1 MDNKKK
7 FVGPMTLEERNSLSK
22 FQDMLDEK
30 DIDYDDYDEN
40 YLIRF
45 LRARKLDLNLTYKM
59 FTDFLEWRKKED
71 IDSILT
77 YQFEEINEIKKVL
90 PMCFH
95 KTDKLGRPLF
105 YTEVDLEKIFKVI
118 DEKRLSKFFI
128 KEFENVIAFTFP
140 ACSVATNKFVS
151 NACCIIDFK
160 ITGKVLEGKQL
171 AFIKLFAT
179 IGQSYY
185 PEILGTMF
193 MINTLPFVIAIW
205 TIIKGFLEERTRN
218 KIFIIGEDYKKN
230 VLELAPEENIPS
242 FLGGT
247 CKCEKGCL
255 YSNAGPWNPDSK

>member
-71 IDSILT
+71 IDNILT
-77 YQFEEINEIKKVL
+77 YQFEEINEIKKAL

-95 KTDKLGRPLF
+95 KTDKLGRPI
-105 YTEVDLEKIFKVI
+105 YYAEVDLERVLKVV
-118 DEKRLSKFFI
+118 DEKRLCKFFT
-128 KEFENVIAFTFP
+128 KEYENIICITYP
-140 ACSVATNKFVS
+140 ACSIAANKFIS
-151 NACCIIDFK
+151 TSLCIIDFK
-160 ITGKVLEGKQL
+160 INARLLEGNQL
-171 AFIKLFAT
+171 AFIKLNAA

-205 TIIKGFLEERTRN
+205 TLIKSFLEERTRN